1 VLIVVP
7 FPSNEESGVSFSHCF
22 ALFDSGKRVC
32 EPATAPA
39 APTCDNTHTPR
50 QRRTEN
56 KKQTNTKK
64 NKTTQ
69 LYQQRSTK
77 HPLGHKYHNNIS
89 VSNNMLDRLILLVLA
104 VDVALSAAF
113 TPIPNLR
120 NLQLSQTRISMVTI
134 AEPRPITETEKRQ
147 DTDRRSKE
155 GKGDKGFTPPGRGDV
170 DDPLEWFIDDD
181 EISRDDDEPF
191 HILLLG
197 ETFLKSDRVTVE
209 YVASC
214 CVYVLGM
221 PLSDAE
227 EQARHAKSQGF
238 SCLGTWSHEECL
250 KLGGQLRQRDIVCRV
265 VPFCEGGD
273 RSWQARDANSGD
285 EVIEVSGSGSE

>member
-1 VLIVVP
+1 MCRLVIVLRCSILEKEFVNP
-7 FPSNEESGVSFSHCF
+7 PPHPQ
-22 ALFDSGKRVC
+22 RQ
-32 EPATAPA
+32 PAT
-39 APTCDNTHTPR
+39 THTRHANAEQRTKSRPTR
-50 QRRTEN
+50 RRTKQHSCIN
-56 KKQTNTKK
+56 KD
-64 NKTTQ
+64 
-69 LYQQRSTK
+69 QRST
-77 HPLGHKYHNNIS
+77 LGHKYHNNIS